1 MLQIQPLLAATL
13 KDIITKSSNSLQT
26 QDFNGTNNNNIQ
38 ERDKSN
44 CGRQTKKNKFR
55 GKQ

>member
-26 QDFNGTNNNNIQ
+26 QDFNGTNNNKHAA
-38 ERDKSN
+38 EEE
-44 CGRQTKKNKFR
+44 G
-55 GKQ
+55 

>member
-26 QDFNGTNNNNIQ
+26 QDFNGTNNNESNGK
-38 ERDKSN
+38 RDYD
-44 CGRQTKKNKFR
+44 F
-55 GKQ
+55 